1 MALKKNTEMKIEVSN
16 GEIVD
21 KLTIL
26 DIKLRLISDKGK
38 LENVRKEFNELSPIV
53 KSIYDDLNKEN
64 RERLESL
71 HNQLQEVNQKLWYI
85 EDDIRILE
93 AQKDFELKF
102 VELARSVYFT
112 NDERAKLKKEINLLT
127 GSLLVEEKS
136 YEDYS

>member
-1 MALKKNTEMKIEVSN
+1 MKIEVSN

-26 DIKLRLISDKGK
+26 DIKTRLISDKVK
-38 LENVRKEFNELSPIV
+38 LENVWKEFNELSPIV
-53 KSIYDDLNKEN
+53 KSIYDDLNRED
-64 RERLESL
+64 RERMESL

-93 AQKDFELKF
+93 SQKDFGEEF
-102 VELARSVYFT
+102 IDLARSVYFT
-112 NDERAKLKKEINLLT
+112 NDERARLKKEINLLT
-127 GSLLVEEKS
+127 GSMLVEEKS

>member
-1 MALKKNTEMKIEVSN
+1 MKIEVSN

-38 LENVRKEFNELSPIV
+38 LENVQTEFNELSPIV
-53 KSIYDDLNKEN
+53 KSIYDDLSQEN
-64 RERLESL
+64 RERMASL
-71 HNQLQEVNQKLWYI
+71 HQELQEVNQKLWYI
-85 EDDIRILE
+85 EDDIRMLE
-93 AQKDFELKF
+93 AQQNFGERF
-102 VELARSVYFT
+102 IELARSVYFT
-112 NDERAKLKKEINLLT
+112 NDQRALLKKEINLLT

>member
-1 MALKKNTEMKIEVSN
+1 
-16 GEIVD
+16 
-21 KLTIL
+21 
-26 DIKLRLISDKGK
+26 
-38 LENVRKEFNELSPIV
+38 VRKEFNELSPIV

>member
-1 MALKKNTEMKIEVSN
+1 MKIEVSN

-38 LENVRKEFNELSPIV
+38 LENVQTEFNELSPIV
-53 KSIYDDLNKEN
+53 KSIYDDLNRED
-64 RERLESL
+64 RERMEYL
-71 HNQLQEVNQKLWYI
+71 HNELQEVNQKLWYI
-85 EDDIRILE
+85 EDDIRVLE
-93 AQKDFELKF
+93 SQKDFGEEF
-102 VELARSVYFT
+102 IDLARSVYFT

-136 YEDYS
+136 YEDYSSSC